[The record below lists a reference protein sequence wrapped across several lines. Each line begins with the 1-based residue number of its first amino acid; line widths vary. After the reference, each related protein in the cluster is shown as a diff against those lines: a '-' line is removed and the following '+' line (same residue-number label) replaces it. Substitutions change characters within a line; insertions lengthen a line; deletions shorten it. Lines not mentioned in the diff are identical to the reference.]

1 MDQNVVFQVIDHTQ
15 KDPSWNNSKIIYV
28 LGCVPSNYNV
38 TDIVD
43 AISAVLGS
51 CMVRYSRL
59 ELHEEIDLVTANA
72 HNGGY
77 YQHRNP
83 K

>member
-1 MDQNVVFQVIDHTQ
+1 MDQNIVFQVCDHTK
-15 KDPSWNNSKIIYV
+15 KDSSWGNSEIVYV
-28 LGCVPSNYNV
+28 LKCVPSNYDV

-51 CMVRYSRL
+51 CTIRYARL
-59 ELHEEIDLVTANA
+59 ELNEKIDLETTNG

-77 YQHRNP
+77 YQHHKPR
-83 K
+83 

>member
-1 MDQNVVFQVIDHTQ
+1 MDQNIVFQVLDHTQ
-15 KDPSWNNSKIIYV
+15 KDPSWHNSRIVYV
-28 LGCVPSNYNV
+28 LGIVPSNYDV

-51 CMVRYSRL
+51 CSVRYARL
-59 ELHEEIDLVTANA
+59 NLDEKIDLKTANK
-72 HNGGY
+72 HGGGY

-83 K
+83 R

>member
-1 MDQNVVFQVIDHTQ
+1 MDKNIVFQVMDRSQESPAWH
-15 KDPSWNNSKIIYV
+15 NSKIVYI
-28 LGCVPSNYNV
+28 LACVPERYDV

-51 CMVRYSRL
+51 CTVRYARL
-59 ELHEEIDLVTANA
+59 GLEEKIDLETVNA
-72 HNGGY
+72 HDGGY

-83 K
+83 R